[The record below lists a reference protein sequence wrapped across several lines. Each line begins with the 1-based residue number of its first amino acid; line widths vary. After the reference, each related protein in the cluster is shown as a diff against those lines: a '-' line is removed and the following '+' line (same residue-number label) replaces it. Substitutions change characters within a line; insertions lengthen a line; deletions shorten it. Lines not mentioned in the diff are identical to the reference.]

1 MFVKCTGDEY
11 MDYMNNNTAQE
22 DVVEPMNLFQEDRG
36 YRPDEIA
43 EKLNVDRSTIYRLIR
58 KVLNPLPAY
67 RTKEQG
73 QLRCFGRDINQ
84 YLQRHKVQPH
94 NE

>member
-1 MFVKCTGDEY
+1 
-11 MDYMNNNTAQE
+11 MDSMRNNTAE
-22 DVVEPMNLFQEDRG
+22 MIVEPMNLFQDDRG

-58 KVLNPLPAY
+58 KVFNPLPAY
-67 RTKEQG
+67 RTKENG
-73 QLRCFGRDINQ
+73 QLRCFGRDINK
-84 YLQRHKVQPH
+84 YLQKYMVQPH